1 MHGTDIFTYMNSW
14 FDGKL
19 VGLSHASVM
28 GRVSCF
34 GISKQKAQ
42 KTLSNLSPLWASLPK
57 KWTGLDTYH
66 SRQLLRSWNI
76 CTCIYIYIYIP
87 RTWWSTSF
95 LGRLTLHFMGQIL
108 QNVGPHLG
116 SRYIHVYI
124 VFFQQDDGF
133 FHVTPSS
140 SVPGPFLSNVSHV
153 WEAQQVKLRKQNQGM
168 KIRKN
173 RWASDQFNLLM

>member
-1 MHGTDIFTYMNSW
+1 MHPSWVGFPVSESANKKHKKHFPIFHPFEPPFQKN
-14 FDGKL
+14 
-19 VGLSHASVM
+19 
-28 GRVSCF
+28 GRVLIPTTPGNF
-34 GISKQKAQ
+34 WDHGI
-42 KTLSNLSPLWASLPK
+42 
-57 KWTGLDTYH
+57 YV
-66 SRQLLRSWNI
+66 RV
-76 CTCIYIYIYIP
+76 YIYIYIP